1 MSSDLLSGTWFS
13 RTNGTCLG
21 RFRIKICPSNT
32 YRMSRIPLSHL
43 LLSANFSF
51 SQSWSSKASMRDA
64 ASAGG
69 FECVICNTSV
79 PLSTRWRDRRELSLN
94 GGEPILNF
102 LSNSRRLMSTLLTFG
117 DCSPTTVFPLL
128 EQRER
133 RVLHRR
139 STQEKGSTPFTR

>member
-1 MSSDLLSGTWFS
+1 
-13 RTNGTCLG
+13 
-21 RFRIKICPSNT
+21 
-32 YRMSRIPLSHL
+32 
-43 LLSANFSF
+43 
-51 SQSWSSKASMRDA
+51 MRDG
-64 ASAGG
+64 ASVGG

-79 PLSTRWRDRRELSLN
+79 PLSTRWRDRRELSPN

-102 LSNSRRLMSTLLTFG
+102 LSSSRRLMSTLLTFG

-139 STQEKGSTPFTR
+139 STQEKGSTPFTG